1 MIKSSDTSRSYGS
14 FHIISELTSIEL
26 PVRMAISIARA
37 SQIIASPWEKN
48 LGVRIG

>member
-14 FHIISELTSIEL
+14 FHIISELTSIE
-26 PVRMAISIARA
+26 VRMAISIARA